1 MQFTF
6 TTDGVTDQLTLAAN
20 AGSAGSVF
28 IPVNGISLS
37 VTDTAVDLLPG
48 AVPVITEF
56 LASNANSIDDDN
68 GNSTDFIE
76 IFNAGDTAVNLAG
89 YSLTDD
95 PDEPQ
100 KTARGSQFRWRQT
113 HSPRRRYYQRSRDI
127 LPNSLAQ
134 TL

>member
-6 TTDGVTDQLTLAAN
+6 TTDGTTDELTLAAN
-20 AGSAGSVF
+20 ASSAGSIF

-37 VTDTAVDLLPG
+37 VTEPVADLLPG
-48 AVPVITEF
+48 AVPVINEF
-56 LASNANSIDDDN
+56 AASNASLIDDDN

-95 PDEPQ
+95 PDQPQ
-100 KTARGSQFRWRQT
+100 KFVFSNTCLLYTSP
-113 HSPRRRYYQRSRDI
+113 SPRDRQKSRM
-127 LPNSLAQ
+127 PSSA
-134 TL
+134 